1 MQMKRKI
8 DQFEKLERDLEGFI
22 NDYDG
27 GISEKDETVKALVIY
42 IHKIAINVALGE
54 LKRIETFWRKDIS
67 SEVYLAI
74 NARRTQLTESLDE
87 LNR

>member
-1 MQMKRKI
+1 MKKKI
-8 DQFEKLERDLEGFI
+8 DQFEKLERDIEGFI

-27 GISEKDETVKALVIY
+27 GISEKEETIKGLVIY

-54 LKRIETFWRKDIS
+54 LRRLETFWKKELN
-67 SEVYLAI
+67 SEVSLAV
-74 NARRTQLTESLDE
+74 NGRQTKLQESLDE